1 LQEGKKMAK
10 GDGFVMEEGST
21 DESASPKAFK
31 VDFSSFILSL
41 YSSALV
47 QLGKVEDPTSKKKV
61 KNLEIAMQTIDIIA
75 VLQEKT
81 KGNLD
86 TEEEKLMN
94 TLLQELRMAFVEA
107 KD

>member
-1 LQEGKKMAK
+1 MAE
-10 GDGFVMEEGST
+10 GDGFVMEDNKDDKETAGKT
-21 DESASPKAFK
+21 AFQ

-47 QLGKVEDPTSKKKV
+47 QLGTMEDPTTGKKSKNIDFAK
-61 KNLEIAMQTIDIIA
+61 QTIDIIA

-94 TLLQELRMAFVEA
+94 TLLQELRLAYVEA
-107 KD
+107 K